1 MKNTMKNDMK
11 MYGCDIETFKE
22 SVKNSIT
29 YRFSGGGMVV
39 ASLMSDAQELMA
51 RDDVERA
58 SWALNK
64 AKALL
69 FDIMEDKMS
78 LQPSEELTYTR
89 M

>member
-1 MKNTMKNDMK
+1 MENMMKS
-11 MYGCDIETFKE
+11 MYGCDIDQFKA
-22 SVKNSIT
+22 SATRSMT
-29 YRFSGGGMVV
+29 YRFSGGGMLV

-51 RDDVERA
+51 MGDVEQARQT
-58 SWALNK
+58 LNK

-78 LQPSEELTYTR
+78 LQPAEELTYTR

>member
-1 MKNTMKNDMK
+1 MENMMKS
-11 MYGCDIETFKE
+11 MYGCDIEQFKA
-22 SVKNSIT
+22 SAKRSMT
-29 YRFSGGGMVV
+29 YRFSGGGMLV

-51 RDDVERA
+51 MGDVEQARQT
-58 SWALNK
+58 LNK

-78 LQPSEELTYTR
+78 LQPAEELTYTR

>member
-1 MKNTMKNDMK
+1 MEKNILKSRI
-11 MYGCDIETFKE
+11 MYGCNIEEFKA
-22 SVKNSIT
+22 SAKQSLT
-29 YRFSGGGMVV
+29 YRYCGGGMLV

-51 RDDVERA
+51 RDDPERA

-78 LQPSEELTYTR
+78 LQPAEELTYTR
-89 M
+89 I

>member
-1 MKNTMKNDMK
+1 MKKDLLK
-11 MYGCDIETFKE
+11 SKLMYGCDIEEFKA
-22 SVKNSIT
+22 SAKQSMT
-29 YRFSGGGMVV
+29 YRYCGGGMLV
-39 ASLMSDAQELMA
+39 ASLMSDAQELMC
-51 RDDVERA
+51 RDDPERA

-89 M
+89 I

>member
-1 MKNTMKNDMK
+1 MSKDVLKSRI
-11 MYGCDIETFKE
+11 MYGCDIEEFKA
-22 SVKNSIT
+22 SVKQSLT
-29 YRFSGGGMVV
+29 YQFSGGGMVV

>member
-1 MKNTMKNDMK
+1 MSKDVLKSK
-11 MYGCDIETFKE
+11 LVYGCDIEEFKA
-22 SVKNSIT
+22 SAKQSMT
-29 YRFSGGGMVV
+29 YRFSGGGMLV
-39 ASLMSDAQELMA
+39 ASLMSDAQELIAM
-51 RDDVERA
+51 DDVERA